1 MSLADIWSEI
11 ITILSIKRIQKKNK
25 HSKWKTCWVK
35 SINERHCPAL
45 LPGSPMETWSELPSG
60 GKANAEQKLAT
71 KAKNQ
76 SKGAGIWV
84 SHLSHSGIQVKL
96 SKAVWD
102 FQRSSPGLS
111 VLQKKAY

>member
-1 MSLADIWSEI
+1 MKDL
-11 ITILSIKRIQKKNK
+11 LSKEHQ
-25 HSKWKTCWVK
+25 WK
-35 SINERHCPAL
+35 AL
-45 LPGSPMETWSELPSG
+45 PPPPPPRG

-102 FQRSSPGLS
+102 LQRSSPGLS